1 MFVIVIV
8 SATIKNP
15 VTFPAIEEFVIDIN
29 SGQWVPFDQQT
40 VLQWIPSHCGIE
52 GNEVADRLAGEGSLK
67 EQTNQETSYEEAKTL
82 IKRYQK

>member
-1 MFVIVIV
+1 MTYISVEVMFVIVIV

-40 VLQWIPSHCGIE
+40 VLQ
-52 GNEVADRLAGEGSLK
+52 
-67 EQTNQETSYEEAKTL
+67 
-82 IKRYQK
+82 